1 MAPPSP
7 FRRWLPTL
15 LLAASLMALPVAAEE
30 AAPAGEDKAGVFF
43 NEHLGQVLPGDVVL
57 RDEEGNPVRLDALV
71 DKPTILNF
79 VYFDC
84 PGVCTPLLNE
94 VADILGKTDL
104 DPRTDP
110 FQILTVSFEPRD
122 TPEVAS
128 EKRANYLAML
138 SRPLPKE
145 CWRFMTGDAADL
157 ARLTQA
163 AGFSYKKAGFEY
175 VHPGGLI
182 LLSPDRTIVRYLY
195 GTQFLPFDFKMG
207 IAEAAKGH
215 VLPTTA
221 RLLTI
226 CFSYDPEG
234 RTYVFNTMR
243 VVGSSMLLTVGLFAG
258 FLVATQKR
266 GNRGLGR
273 RARRENANNASTQN
287 REDA

>member
-1 MAPPSP
+1 MAPSPP
-7 FRRWLPTL
+7 FRRWVPIVLVVAS
-15 LLAASLMALPVAAEE
+15 LAAFPARAAQPAAE
-30 AAPAGEDKAGVFF
+30 EDKAGVFF
-43 NEHLGQVLPGDVVL
+43 DEHLGQVLPGDVLL
-57 RDEEGNPVRLDALV
+57 RDEAGNPVRLDSLV

-104 DPRTDP
+104 DPRKEP

-138 SRPLPKE
+138 SRPLPQE
-145 CWRFMTGDAADL
+145 SWRFLTGDAEPL
-157 ARLTQA
+157 ARLTKA

-182 LLSPDRTIVRYLY
+182 LLAPDRTIVRYLY
-195 GTQFLPFDFKMG
+195 GTKFLPFDFKMG

-258 FLVATQKR
+258 FLAVTQKR
-266 GNRGLGR
+266 GSRGLGR
-273 RARRENANNASTQN
+273 KARQDNAATTSTQN